1 MTVAAL
7 LGAVI
12 TCGVTVSAIA
22 NSTILGI
29 AVLWSVLCGGG
40 FLLSFLPQRYPSP
53 DRALQR
59 LPYILQGYYDFNSLA
74 QFAGWSIVVSCVTA
88 LIGLA
93 YFSRRDV

>member
-1 MTVAAL
+1 MLA
-7 LGAVI
+7 AVI
-12 TCGVTVSAIA
+12 TFGVTVSAIA
-22 NSTILGI
+22 NSTVLGI
-29 AVLWSVLCGGG
+29 AILWAVLCGGG

-59 LPYILQGYYDFNSLA
+59 LPYILQGHYDFNSLA
-74 QFAGWSIVVSCVTA
+74 QFVGWSIVLSCVTA